1 MRIVAGR
8 WRGRRIR
15 PPDDTRVRPTADR
28 VREAWMSIVMPSLG
42 NARVLDLF
50 AGSGALGIEALSRGA
65 ASADLVEVSASG
77 VRAIRENADLLGAG
91 DELRVHRA
99 DAMRFIE
106 KLEPHAF
113 DVAFADPPY
122 GHGLARAVAERWQ
135 VVPFATVL
143 GVEHAAKEQ
152 MPEGDTRRYG
162 DTAITFYRAES
173 PAPSR

>member
-15 PPDDTRVRPTADR
+15 PPDDARVRPTADR
-28 VREAWMSIVMPSLG
+28 VREAWMSIVMPELG
-42 NARVLDLF
+42 EARVLDLF

-77 VRAIRENADLLGAG
+77 VQTIRENAELLGAG
-91 DELRVHRA
+91 DALRVHRA

-106 KLEPHAF
+106 KLGPHAF

-122 GHGLARAVAERWQ
+122 GHGLARAVAERWL
-135 VVPFATVL
+135 VVPFAAVL
-143 GVEHAAKEQ
+143 GVEHESKEK

-162 DTAITFYRAES
+162 STAITFYRDES
-173 PAPSR
+173 RVPNT